1 MNTYGL
7 GVENNLEEIN
17 MKYMTVTDLNN
28 AGATVIGTIKGG
40 EWVFGTPHKDIL
52 SNPGFYFLVSK
63 FGGPFD
69 SPCVSARFYVGNQRS
84 KQGFSAVLS
93 HIRQRRS
100 QLART
105 IANNNVPYAVFYLPA
120 SKMKPLTTGFGKGQL
135 ALAFTRNHH
144 SEYQTLEEM
153 NRMLADNFK
162 FVLQAY

>member
-1 MNTYGL
+1 
-7 GVENNLEEIN
+7 

-40 EWVFGTPHKDIL
+40 EWVFGTPNKDIL

-105 IANNNVPYAVFYLPA
+105 IANNNVPYTVFYLPA

>member
-1 MNTYGL
+1 MYSCGL
-7 GVENNLEEIN
+7 GVENNLEEIK

-40 EWVFGTPHKDIL
+40 EWVFGNPHKDIL

-105 IANNNVPYAVFYLPA
+105 IANNNVPYTVFYLPA

>member
-1 MNTYGL
+1 
-7 GVENNLEEIN
+7 

-52 SNPGFYFLVSK
+52 STPGFYFLVSK

-105 IANNNVPYAVFYLPA
+105 IANNNVPYTVFYLPA

>member
-1 MNTYGL
+1 
-7 GVENNLEEIN
+7 

-105 IANNNVPYAVFYLPA
+105 IANNNVLYTVFYLPA

>member
-1 MNTYGL
+1 
-7 GVENNLEEIN
+7 

-69 SPCVSARFYVGNQRS
+69 SPRVSARFYVGNQRS

-105 IANNNVPYAVFYLPA
+105 IANNNVPYTVFYLPA

>member
-1 MNTYGL
+1 MN
-7 GVENNLEEIN
+7 
-17 MKYMTVTDLNN
+17 KRYMTMSDLLN
-28 AGATVIGTIKGG
+28 AGADVIGTIKNG
-40 EWVFGTPHKDIL
+40 EWVLGTPHKSVLAD
-52 SNPGFYFLVSK
+52 PGFYFVINH
-63 FGGPFD
+63 FNTHG
-69 SPCVSARFYVGNQRS
+69 VSARFYVGNQRS

-93 HIRQRRS
+93 HIRQGRS

-105 IANNNVPYAVFYLPA
+105 LGNNDVPYMVLYLPA

>member
-1 MNTYGL
+1 
-7 GVENNLEEIN
+7 

-105 IANNNVPYAVFYLPA
+105 IANNNVPYTVFYIPA